1 MKIILYFSFVSICK
15 SVEIV
20 LFDDWTLAQNICSIA
35 ISDAK
40 ANGQC
45 TSNYVELTPKVACT
59 TEYSLKAT
67 AYGLE
72 RSAANSGTPG
82 VVFIGPNCQND
93 MEALSSFGEVWS
105 SPIVTYTDYYVNN
118 FSPADD
124 YKSMVNTAQ
133 VSISGLVESIGILID
148 ALSLQNVSLV
158 GADEQNPAQGSLLED
173 IKNYNSRKNRINFM
187 SYFALDEV
195 DSDWTS
201 VRISMRNFSKTFV
214 ICADF
219 VDPYSVMKSL
229 DYEELLSS
237 GFVVI
242 TVANRPVEELL
253 YQPSTKKLMTS
264 KNSFVIAPIADAF
277 VANLAT
283 MQTSLSDLSVTSY
296 SKVIWLYNACYTYCV
311 GSISGAETTS
321 SDYRTLFSGKT
332 FTNKYGTFTYDSQG
346 RLLTDYAVYTLDVD
360 NDYQMI
366 MRLNST
372 AKSCDAYNCFSLS
385 TSTIQDPKLNLDTSL
400 VPQICVYT
408 DTCFKYWFQVY
419 IVILVLFIAC
429 LVAAGVWYYRY
440 RKAHLA
446 SMTWKIGKDSLKIIT
461 NKSSDSKMQKE
472 LENRMAAAG
481 NAKTNLEHLAM
492 KKRMFGSYA
501 LVNGQRAEFFQFR
514 QHKKI
519 KLTDIQLKHVYN
531 LKNVTHDN
539 ITKFIGI
546 SFNDY
551 PDSLFFLYTLI
562 ERASLEEFALDIDF
576 PMDNLFKSAFIRDIC
591 KGLQYLHKSPIKC
604 HGYLL
609 SATCLI
615 DANWVLKLSFF
626 GISNFS
632 NDLMDQEFLSP
643 SHDMVLPQV
652 GYNQFAWFPP
662 EHLKEYDPNGK
673 ASPRLLRGSSEG
685 DIYCLGLIIYQML
698 TRIDPFAPSGSPLDR
713 PGPSTIIDIMN
724 NNKMPEIPT
733 NSDEA
738 PLFKLCEKSWSRDP
752 KTRPSIKN
760 FTECLKTVYPTSKGN
775 LVDQMMNMSRQYAND
790 LEKVVS
796 DRAALIVEA
805 QQQADN
811 LLHEMMPVSIA
822 QQLKINKKVEPRSYA
837 CATVMF
843 VQLCDFAILTN
854 DSTPDEIILFLNDIF
869 DHFDVVIK
877 QHDAYKV
884 ETTGETYMVASG
896 VPNENGDRHIHEIA
910 EISLKIRDIS
920 YGYKVVHA
928 PTFKIRVKIGFHA
941 GAIAAGV
948 IGLKSPRYCLFGD
961 TVNFASRMQSNCPPN
976 QIQTSEQTALLLF
989 QTHEYKLVKRG
1000 IVHVKGKGEVNC
1012 YWLNEHIHQEEEPQ
1026 DNNTFSRPAT
1036 KYLIRPKSMRV
1047 ENDED

>member
-201 VRISMRNFSKTFV
+201 
-214 ICADF
+214 
-219 VDPYSVMKSL
+219 
-229 DYEELLSS
+229 
-237 GFVVI
+237 
-242 TVANRPVEELL
+242 
-253 YQPSTKKLMTS
+253 
-264 KNSFVIAPIADAF
+264 
-277 VANLAT
+277 
-283 MQTSLSDLSVTSY
+283 
-296 SKVIWLYNACYTYCV
+296 
-311 GSISGAETTS
+311 
-321 SDYRTLFSGKT
+321 
-332 FTNKYGTFTYDSQG
+332 
-346 RLLTDYAVYTLDVD
+346 
-360 NDYQMI
+360 
-366 MRLNST
+366 
-372 AKSCDAYNCFSLS
+372 S

-713 PGPSTIIDIMN
+713 PGP
-724 NNKMPEIPT
+724 
-733 NSDEA
+733 
-738 PLFKLCEKSWSRDP
+738 C
-752 KTRPSIKN
+752 
-760 FTECLKTVYPTSKGN
+760 N